1 MLQQMTGKRET
12 DTKRSKDS
20 QEEVKYL
27 KEQITQLTST
37 LQNTQ
42 STVNRMKAELLD
54 IRQKQN
60 RRFYITVSIRIYNSL
75 KGTDQMMFGGG
86 GRRKGLLK
94 KTTCS

>member
-75 KGTDQMMFGGG
+75 EGTDQMMFGE
-86 GRRKGLLK
+86 
-94 KTTCS
+94 

>member
-75 KGTDQMMFGGG
+75 EGTDQMMFGECGG
-86 GRRKGLLK
+86 AGGIGAG
-94 KTTCS
+94 T